1 MKVCG
6 LVHYLLQVFCFISGD
21 GKISLTGGAS
31 AISLKSGHS
40 APFNLMTYHIV
51 FPNTHLLL
59 EVGIESY

>member
-40 APFNLMTYHIV
+40 APFNLMTYHI